1 MHGTENT
8 LRSSAR
14 NIARCAS
21 AMPNLANSCAG
32 SSARNLTQT
41 RYARVLLV
49 LLAARLPYLTERT
62 VVRVVMHKNL
72 TQTRYARGF
81 NTVRVLLHTISYG
94 MVVSPPTQMLHSSPR
109 AISKLRRRASVPNF
123 ELRVYHHNL

>member
-1 MHGTENT
+1 
-8 LRSSAR
+8 
-14 NIARCAS
+14 
-21 AMPNLANSCAG
+21 MPNLANSCAG

-94 MVVSPPTQMLHSSPR
+94 MVPYGTIHPA
-109 AISKLRRRASVPNF
+109 AITNETSVRLWRF
-123 ELRVYHHNL
+123 KYVQYGTIWYHTLTYGTFPLPSQ

>member
-8 LRSSAR
+8 LRSSAG

-94 MVVSPPTQMLHSSPR
+94 MVPYGTIWYIPLLKLCNFRQIM
-109 AISKLRRRASVPNF
+109 AI
-123 ELRVYHHNL
+123 

>member
-1 MHGTENT
+1 MHGTETT

-94 MVVSPPTQMLHSSPR
+94 MVPYGTIWYIPLLKLCNFCQIM
-109 AISKLRRRASVPNF
+109 AI
-123 ELRVYHHNL
+123 

>member
-1 MHGTENT
+1 
-8 LRSSAR
+8 
-14 NIARCAS
+14 
-21 AMPNLANSCAG
+21 MPNLANSCAG

-41 RYARVLLV
+41 RYARVLLVV

-81 NTVRVLLHTISYG
+81 NTVRVLLPRGTHHILRHGTIWYHMVHPAAKTMQLPSDYG
-94 MVVSPPTQMLHSSPR
+94 DLNMSSMVPYGTIP
-109 AISKLRRRASVPNF
+109 
-123 ELRVYHHNL
+123 

>member
-8 LRSSAR
+8 LRSSAG

-94 MVVSPPTQMLHSSPR
+94 MVPYGTIWLPYGTSR
-109 AISKLRRRASVPNF
+109 C
-123 ELRVYHHNL
+123 